1 MIHDFVSLAVWGV
14 NFTLYLPVTAEV
26 SNIGA
31 QKLQF
36 TGVVYIELENLF
48 EFPLVQ

>member
-1 MIHDFVSLAVWGV
+1 MIHDFVSLAAWGV
-14 NFTLYLPVTAEV
+14 NFTLHLPVTAEV

-36 TGVVYIELENLF
+36 TCVVYIELENLF
-48 EFPLVQ
+48 EVPLVQ